1 MNVIKTTI
9 TSLAIG
15 AAAWTMGAADAR
27 AEWPERPITVVVM
40 YGAGGGT
47 DTVIRTI
54 VQEMAKATG
63 WKINVINKPGAVG
76 GVATRYVLGKQD
88 DGYTWMGA
96 ANYNKFVRV
105 MGHSESQAWKDWQ
118 YMQAAN
124 SRASWSVRPDSKFK
138 TFQDIIAAAK
148 ANPGKITIST
158 SGQGGLWHELAAI
171 VAQSAGVTL
180 KYLPYKGGKAATLA
194 GLNGEAMIAGGG
206 VHEHIE
212 HIRAGN
218 LRPIQQT
225 GTKDID
231 AGGGKIMPSV
241 GNFLPDIKNQLP
253 FSGIYNLAI
262 RRSVPKSIIGKI
274 EKAFVA
280 GVNSPA
286 FAAIAKKKFFEID
299 IRTGKAADRRAA
311 QVEAITA
318 ATFERLGVK
327 GSHPASELGL
337 PKPADFDKWWPPQ
350 GYKPL

>member
-1 MNVIKTTI
+1 MKAIQTTI
-9 TSLAIG
+9 AGLAAG
-15 AAAWTMGAADAR
+15 VAAFAMSAGDAR

-47 DTVIRTI
+47 DTGIRTI
-54 VQEMAKATG
+54 VKEMAKSTG

-76 GVATRYVLGKQD
+76 GVATRYVLGKKA

-105 MGHSESQAWKDWQ
+105 MGHSKSKAWADWQ

-138 TFQDIIAAAK
+138 KFQDIVNAAK
-148 ANPGKITIST
+148 ANPGKVTIST

-171 VAQSAGVTL
+171 VAQSAGISL
-180 KYLPYKGGKAATLA
+180 KYVPYKGGKAATLA
-194 GLNGEAMIAGGG
+194 GLNGETMIAGGG

-212 HIRAGN
+212 FVRAGK

-225 GTKDID
+225 GTMDID
-231 AGGGKIMPSV
+231 AGGGKTMPSI
-241 GNFLPDIKNQLP
+241 GNYLPNIKSQLP
-253 FSGIYNLAI
+253 FSGIYNLAV
-262 RRSVPKSIIGKI
+262 RRSVPKSAIAKI

-280 GVNSPA
+280 AVKSPA

-299 IRTGKAADRRAA
+299 IRTGKDADRRAA

-318 ATFERLGVK
+318 SVFQKLNIK
-327 GSHPASELGL
+327 GSHPAAKLGL
-337 PKPADFDKWWPPQ
+337 PTPAQFDSWWPPK
-350 GYKPL
+350 GYRPL

>member
-1 MNVIKTTI
+1 M
-9 TSLAIG
+9 G
-15 AAAWTMGAADAR
+15 AAVWTMGAADAR

-40 YGAGGGT
+40 YPAGGGT

-54 VQEMAKATG
+54 ANEMAKSTG

-76 GVATRYVLGKQD
+76 GVATSYVLGKKD

-105 MGHSESQAWKDWQ
+105 MGHSKSQAWKDWQ

-124 SRASWSVRPDSKFK
+124 SRASWAVRPDSKFK
-138 TFQDIIAAAK
+138 TFADIIAAAK

-194 GLNGEAMIAGGG
+194 GLNGEAMITGGG
-206 VHEHIE
+206 VHEHIA
-212 HIRAGN
+212 HVRAGK
-218 LRPIQQT
+218 LRSIQQT
-225 GTKDID
+225 GSKDID
-231 AGGGKIMPSV
+231 AGGGKIMPAV
-241 GNFLPDIKNQLP
+241 GNFLPGIKNQLP
-253 FSGIYNLAI
+253 FSGIYNLAV
-262 RRSVPKSIIGKI
+262 RRSVPKAIIGKI

-311 QVEAITA
+311 QVESITA
-318 ATFERLGVK
+318 ATFEKLGVK
-327 GSHPASELGL
+327 GSHAGSELGL
-337 PKPADFDKWWPPQ
+337 PTPAGFDKWWPPH

>member
-124 SRASWSVRPDSKFK
+124 SRATPMCPKQSPRLLV
-138 TFQDIIAAAK
+138 T
-148 ANPGKITIST
+148 ST
-158 SGQGGLWHELAAI
+158 SII
-171 VAQSAGVTL
+171 VSSPTASISSMGKPKLLRISPISSA
-180 KYLPYKGGKAATLA
+180 
-194 GLNGEAMIAGGG
+194 
-206 VHEHIE
+206 
-212 HIRAGN
+212 
-218 LRPIQQT
+218 
-225 GTKDID
+225 
-231 AGGGKIMPSV
+231 
-241 GNFLPDIKNQLP
+241 
-253 FSGIYNLAI
+253 
-262 RRSVPKSIIGKI
+262 
-274 EKAFVA
+274 
-280 GVNSPA
+280 
-286 FAAIAKKKFFEID
+286 
-299 IRTGKAADRRAA
+299 
-311 QVEAITA
+311 
-318 ATFERLGVK
+318 ERLV
-327 GSHPASELGL
+327 ST
-337 PKPADFDKWWPPQ
+337 
-350 GYKPL
+350 

>member
-1 MNVIKTTI
+1 M
-9 TSLAIG
+9 G
-15 AAAWTMGAADAR
+15 AAVWTMGAADAR

-40 YGAGGGT
+40 YPAGGGT

-54 VQEMAKATG
+54 ANEMAKSTG

-76 GVATRYVLGKQD
+76 GVATSYVLGKKD

-105 MGHSESQAWKDWQ
+105 MGHSKSQAWKDWQ

-124 SRASWSVRPDSKFK
+124 SRASWAVRPDSKFK
-138 TFQDIIAAAK
+138 TFADIIAAAK

-194 GLNGEAMIAGGG
+194 GLNGEAMITGGG
-206 VHEHIE
+206 VHEHIA
-212 HIRAGN
+212 HVRAGK
-218 LRPIQQT
+218 LRSIQQT
-225 GTKDID
+225 GSKDID

-241 GNFLPDIKNQLP
+241 GNFLPGIKNQLP
-253 FSGIYNLAI
+253 FSGIYNLAV
-262 RRSVPKSIIGKI
+262 RRSVPKAIIGKI

-311 QVEAITA
+311 QVESITA
-318 ATFERLGVK
+318 ATFEKLGVK
-327 GSHPASELGL
+327 GSHAGSELGL
-337 PKPADFDKWWPPQ
+337 PTPAGFDKWWPPH

>member
-1 MNVIKTTI
+1 
-9 TSLAIG
+9 
-15 AAAWTMGAADAR
+15 
-27 AEWPERPITVVVM
+27 
-40 YGAGGGT
+40 
-47 DTVIRTI
+47 
-54 VQEMAKATG
+54 
-63 WKINVINKPGAVG
+63 
-76 GVATRYVLGKQD
+76 
-88 DGYTWMGA
+88 MGA

-105 MGHSESQAWKDWQ
+105 MGHSKSRAWEDWQ

-124 SRASWSVRPDSKFK
+124 SRASWAVRPDSKFK
-138 TFQDIIAAAK
+138 TFQDIINAAK

-180 KYLPYKGGKAATLA
+180 KYVPYKGGKPATLA
-194 GLNGEAMIAGGG
+194 GLNGETMITGGG
-206 VHEHIE
+206 VHEHIA

-218 LRPIQQT
+218 LRSIQQT
-225 GTKDID
+225 GSKDID

-241 GNFLPDIKNQLP
+241 GNFLPQIKSQLP

-262 RRSVPKSIIGKI
+262 RRSVPKSIISKI

-280 GVNSPA
+280 GVKSPA

-311 QVEAITA
+311 QVESITA
-318 ATFERLGVK
+318 ATFEKLGVK
-327 GSHPASELGL
+327 GSHPANELGL
-337 PKPADFDKWWPPQ
+337 PKPAAFDGWWPPQ

>member
-1 MNVIKTTI
+1 MNVMKTTI
-9 TSLAIG
+9 TSLAMG
-15 AAAWTMGAADAR
+15 AAVWTMGAADAR

-40 YGAGGGT
+40 YPAGGGT

-54 VQEMAKATG
+54 ANEMAKSTG

-76 GVATRYVLGKQD
+76 GVATSYVLGKKD

-105 MGHSESQAWKDWQ
+105 MGHSKSQAWKDWQ

-124 SRASWSVRPDSKFK
+124 SRASWAVRPDSKFK
-138 TFQDIIAAAK
+138 TFADIIAAAK

-194 GLNGEAMIAGGG
+194 GLNGEAMITGGG
-206 VHEHIE
+206 VHEHIA
-212 HIRAGN
+212 HVRAGK
-218 LRPIQQT
+218 LRSIQQT
-225 GTKDID
+225 GSKDID

-241 GNFLPDIKNQLP
+241 GNFLPGIKNQLP
-253 FSGIYNLAI
+253 FSGIYNLAV
-262 RRSVPKSIIGKI
+262 RRSVPKAIIGKI

-311 QVEAITA
+311 QVESITA
-318 ATFERLGVK
+318 ATFEKLGVK
-327 GSHPASELGL
+327 GSHAGSELGL
-337 PKPADFDKWWPPQ
+337 PTPAGFDKWWPPH

>member
-1 MNVIKTTI
+1 MNAIKTTV

-15 AAAWTMGAADAR
+15 VAAMAMGAADAR

-54 VQEMAKATG
+54 VGEMAKATG

-76 GVATRYVLGKQD
+76 GVATRYVLGKND

-105 MGHSESQAWKDWQ
+105 MGHSKSQAWKDWQ

-231 AGGGKIMPSV
+231 AGGGKMMPSV
-241 GNFLPDIKNQLP
+241 GNFLPGIKNQLP

-262 RRSVPKSIIGKI
+262 RRSVPKAIMGKI

-280 GVNSPA
+280 AVNSPT

-311 QVEAITA
+311 QVESITA
-318 ATFERLGVK
+318 ATFEKLGVK
-327 GSHPASELGL
+327 GSHPATELGL
-337 PKPADFDKWWPPQ
+337 PKPAGFDKWWPPQ

>member
-1 MNVIKTTI
+1 MNKFKFAL
-9 TSLAIG
+9 TSLAVG
-15 AAAWTMGAADAR
+15 AAALSFASTDAR
-27 AEWPERPITVVVM
+27 AEWPERPITVVIM

-47 DTVIRTI
+47 DTVIRTL
-54 VQEMAKATG
+54 VSEMAKSTG

-76 GVATRYVLGKQD
+76 GVATKYVLGKND

-105 MGHSESQAWKDWQ
+105 MGHSQSKAWEDWQ

-138 TFQDIIAAAK
+138 SFADIIAAAK
-148 ANPGKITIST
+148 ASPGKVTIST

-212 HIRAGN
+212 HIRAGT
-218 LRPIQQT
+218 LLSIQQT

-241 GNFLPDIKNQLP
+241 GNFLPQIKNQLP
-253 FSGIYNLAI
+253 FSGIYNLAL
-262 RRSVPKSIIGKI
+262 RRSVPKEIKAKV

-280 GVNSPA
+280 AVNSPT

-299 IRTGKAADRRAA
+299 IRTGEAADRRAA
-311 QVEAITA
+311 QVEAVTA
-318 ATFERLGVK
+318 ATFEKLGVK

-337 PKPADFDKWWPPQ
+337 PKPADFDGWWPPK
-350 GYKPL
+350 GYK